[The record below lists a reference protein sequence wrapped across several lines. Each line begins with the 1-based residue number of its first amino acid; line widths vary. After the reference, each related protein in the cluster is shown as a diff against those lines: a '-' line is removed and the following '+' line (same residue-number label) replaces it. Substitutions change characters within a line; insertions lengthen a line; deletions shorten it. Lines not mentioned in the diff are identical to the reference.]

1 MLDFNSTL
9 ENNLSKD
16 STRAYWYLKLY
27 YGNETNFTGISD
39 KDRTIGSDVYYGLVA
54 DWGKFTHSL
63 SVDNFTANQNT
74 WSIKIINTEK
84 NISAS
89 VLSIVKMNFGTYFP
103 NDEFLKICKKFS
115 SNTNAITG
123 ITKLIPI
130 ASINDES
137 IKIATSK

>member
-1 MLDFNSTL
+1 M
-9 ENNLSKD
+9 
-16 STRAYWYLKLY
+16 
-27 YGNETNFTGISD
+27 
-39 KDRTIGSDVYYGLVA
+39 
-54 DWGKFTHSL
+54 
-63 SVDNFTANQNT
+63 
-74 WSIKIINTEK
+74 INTEK

-89 VLSIVKMNFGTYFP
+89 ALSMLKINSGIYFP

-137 IKIATSK
+137 IKIATSR